1 MVSVL
6 GAREYEREKG
16 AERGDWT
23 KGDGFRE
30 TVTRCDAHARRDFF
44 GPTGLGVLND
54 GLVTSAGRL
63 RGPQS

>member
-1 MVSVL
+1 MVSPVL
-6 GAREYEREKG
+6 GAKRTREKG

-30 TVTRCDAHARRDFF
+30 TVTLCDAHARRDFF